1 MLLYPDIMQDIEYHQ
16 DIYTKEVEGIAKKKA
31 LMSIQRSLI
40 RCQEIGDE
48 KLGLLSVIADHIENR
63 QRQLEQDRENLGQNF
78 SSIHHKVLTPI
89 KSYWNS

>member
-1 MLLYPDIMQDIEYHQ
+1 MLLHPDIMQDIEYHQ

-48 KLGLLSVIADHIENR
+48 KLGLLSIIADHIENR

-78 SSIHHKVLTPI
+78 SSIHH
-89 KSYWNS
+89 